1 MKNAH
6 SFEIRSLSCKEENDS
21 YEYLYLL
28 IIQIK
33 FGQRRKSR
41 LFLKFNSASVNQI

>member
-1 MKNAH
+1 MKNTC
-6 SFEIRSLSCKEENDS
+6 SIEIHLLSCEEENDS

-33 FGQRRKSR
+33 F
-41 LFLKFNSASVNQI
+41 AEP